1 MRLQCQSLLLA
12 HVLCLFCLGCA
23 IDGADEGPASYAWE
37 AQASALHEITFPET
51 QGLLTNSRQRFSLY
65 LFAGDVSSY
74 SIHWRVSAGHIV
86 GPADQQEVVWQTPA
100 AGPAWIGVELRQDGE
115 SWVCC
120 RPVSFTDEQLDIHL
134 FAGEYQTEG
143 WVRVDY
149 LLDAP
154 SPWSVELSWGCS
166 AGEISTVEDPDYAR
180 WNVSEPGPQRI
191 WCRAFNGHVSRA
203 DTVTVAVPDLPHPP
217 ELVLELEAQDY
228 WTMEGLQMVCAW
240 TETTSDLPI
249 ALSWGC
255 GVGMLALSSDATV
268 ASWHVLEI
276 GPQRIWC
283 RADNGH
289 VASVDTLMVDIPN
302 CPPRFM
308 DAAIVTN
315 PVRCGQPF
323 VVVAD
328 ARDLNGDSLSL
339 AVESEEFQLLG
350 ISGAWTLSL
359 QTLHQVAGTFPLTL
373 RVSDGQGGEEMVLPV
388 QVQCP

>member
-1 MRLQCQSLLLA
+1 MKRLSQNAGIMLCLLL
-12 HVLCLFCLGCA
+12 LGCA
-23 IDGADEGPASYAWE
+23 VEQAEDEASTYAWE
-37 AQASALHEITFPET
+37 ARTSPRHDIILPDAWLVVTDNRLTITLDLFSGEISDCT
-51 QGLLTNSRQRFSLY
+51 
-65 LFAGDVSSY
+65 V
-74 SIHWRVSAGHIV
+74 HWRVSAGRII
-86 GPADQQEVVWQTPA
+86 GPHDEEQLVWETPA
-100 AGPAWIGVELRQDGE
+100 TGPAWIGVELRQGEE
-115 SWVCC
+115 SWICC
-120 RPVSFTDEQLDIHL
+120 RQVTFWDEMLDIHL
-134 FAGEYQTEG
+134 LAGEYRPEG

-149 LLDAP
+149 LLDTP

-180 WNVSEPGPQRI
+180 WTVSDPGPQRI
-191 WCRAFNGHVSRA
+191 WCRADNGHVIRA

-217 ELVLELEAQDY
+217 ELALELEAQDY
-228 WTMEGLQMVCAW
+228 WTLEGLQTVYAW

-255 GVGMLALSSDATV
+255 GVGTLALSSDATV

-289 VASVDTLMVDIPN
+289 VASVDTLTVDIPN

-315 PVRCGQPF
+315 PVRCDQPF

-339 AVESEEFQLLG
+339 TVESEEFQLLG